1 MKLKDLHE
9 IVGSKPGDVQWA
21 IIYRKADNKQV
32 ATCSS
37 IEYAIKTY
45 GDMVVKR
52 IASTYRNGKDCLV
65 FHLA

>member
-45 GDMVVKR
+45 SR
-52 IASTYRNGKDCLV
+52 PY
-65 FHLA
+65 